1 MPRKEVKDYIEQVM
15 KPHIKMFRD
24 HDEYL
29 IVDNI
34 IGDFQRI
41 MDMDSENRDR
51 LHGAARAIETYY
63 GNKEE
68 IINKIEETLEDIY
81 N

>member
-1 MPRKEVKDYIEQVM
+1 MANQEVRDYIDQVM
-15 KPHIKMFRD
+15 KPHLKMFRD

-41 MDMDSENRDR
+41 MEMDEANRDR

-68 IINKIEETLEDIY
+68 IINKIEMTLEEIY
-81 N
+81 S